1 MRKNMYRGIGGIIL
15 CAVFWGC
22 ISGAACAAQIRSDA
36 DMVMLAEADGAKLLS
51 GEGLI
56 QTEGMQK
63 AGETAGAGLV
73 PEVIE
78 ATGEAGEPE
87 GGGTTGKPGAVEGGG
102 ATGKPEG
109 PEGGGVTGK
118 PEGPEG
124 GGVTGKPEGPEGGG
138 AAGKP
143 EGPEGGGA
151 AGKPGEPEGAGATGE
166 VGAAGENGEL
176 KETEGAEESSE
187 PEENPEK
194 PTEAEVAGETK
205 EPEKNGTSEKNG
217 EAEEVENTERI
228 PEISGILNMAKP
240 VPPGAGA
247 PDSAAVLSLARSS
260 IGILAA
266 NPQSGQQNI
275 YEYTGGKAEFTVPVT
290 GIYEIECRGAQG
302 GTAGGD
308 AGRTNQYGSG
318 SESITIFIP
327 AKGDAVSSRVLL
339 EKGTVLRID
348 VGSIGGNGWASDMYS
363 GSGGSGGYP
372 DGRAGM
378 YTDHW
383 GGCKNEYDGPAHC
396 AWAGTGGSGGSTCVE
411 YKGSKIISAQGGRGG
426 SVVMSTCNKPNKT
439 VDGAAGGGYSALTD
453 TGGILWR
460 RGELERTEQN
470 VNPGNGRAIITLRM
484 ACVSFDLQASPDDWT
499 NKDVTISAVIRNPG
513 EGLPADYIAWET
525 DESGADV
532 WTSGLSY
539 QVSENGAYTCKVRD
553 VLGNV
558 VTQEITISNIDRL
571 LPEGE
576 ITADNTEWTRSD
588 VTLEIIADDAEETAA
603 YGKSGLQKAPF
614 SWQEDETGQPVWTAK
629 ASHTVS
635 QNGTYLCRVRD
646 NAGNITECTFVVKNI
661 DRRNPETVMLPSVTK
676 WTNQDVV
683 ITALAEDTE
692 STEYGSSGIQEAGY
706 AWGVVKADGEII
718 WMQESPEETTGEE
731 TQEEGEG
738 QEGRGMQESGNPVW
752 TAEESLMVS
761 QNGTYLCRT
770 RDRAGNETETR
781 IQIRNIDRL
790 PPEAVVKAEP
800 IKNTGHTALGIS
812 GRDAEAT
819 TQYGQSGIK
828 DYCWETPDGKKGVFR
843 TEDLCIASQN
853 GTYVCLVRDHAGNVT
868 RVSYQVSGIR
878 EPKGPDDEA
887 QKPDSGNKA
896 KPGPAVPVPSVPDQ
910 TGTDTNGNADISGAD
925 VDPAL
930 LLGRLKGLFQAKAVE
945 PEPVKKAAAAVASAA
960 ITVQKSEDSKEEGER
975 WRRNHVP
982 EKSNRTGEKEE
993 EGKNRNIRAVHLL
1006 HDRDVPH
1013 YLAKV
1018 MGSALGGILLYLIL
1032 FYSLRTAD
1040 ILAMDGD
1047 GEYVLIGRRRI
1058 SKRRDV
1064 FQIRID
1070 HRLYARAETE
1080 AFEIRPG
1087 NRFIRRN
1094 KGEWL
1099 LVCYEDQKMPLLIEE
1114 EMRIT
1119 IPGKRRRDVNLHGK
1133 TEKWAAQEENG

>member
-1 MRKNMYRGIGGIIL
+1 MRKSMYRGISGILLGAIFL
-15 CAVFWGC
+15 GC
-22 ISGAACAAQIRSDA
+22 IPGTACTAQAAASGGTAL
-36 DMVMLAEADGAKLLS
+36 VAEAAGTELPA
-51 GEGLI
+51 GEGLV
-56 QTEGMQK
+56 QTEELQ
-63 AGETAGAGLV
+63 
-73 PEVIE
+73 
-78 ATGEAGEPE
+78 EAGEISEAKVLPE
-87 GGGTTGKPGAVEGGG
+87 AGAE
-102 ATGKPEG
+102 
-109 PEGGGVTGK
+109 VT
-118 PEGPEG
+118 EE
-124 GGVTGKPEGPEGGG
+124 T
-138 AAGKP
+138 
-143 EGPEGGGA
+143 
-151 AGKPGEPEGAGATGE
+151 GEPEGAGAAEETGQPE
-166 VGAAGENGEL
+166 GGGEAGETGQPEGGGELEKTEETEETTETGEL
-176 KETEGAEESSE
+176 KETEETEETTEAGVTENPEETGGAEE
-187 PEENPEK
+187 
-194 PTEAEVAGETK
+194 TG
-205 EPEKNGTSEKNG
+205 EPEKEGMPEG
-217 EAEEVENTERI
+217 CEAMENTEKVPGI
-228 PEISGILNMAKP
+228 TGILNMTKP
-240 VPPGAGA
+240 LMPESGA
-247 PDSAAVLSLARSS
+247 PDQAAVFSLERSS
-260 IGILAA
+260 IGISASD
-266 NPQSGQQNI
+266 PKSGQQNI
-275 YEYTGGKAEFTVPVT
+275 YEYTGGKVDFTVPVT

-302 GTAGGD
+302 GTAGGG
-308 AGRTNQYGSG
+308 AGRTNEYGTG
-318 SESITIFIP
+318 SEAISILAP

-558 VTQEITISNIDRL
+558 MTQEITISNIDRL

-706 AWGVVKADGEII
+706 AWGIVKADGRIL
-718 WMQESPEETTGEE
+718 WMRESPEETTGEE
-731 TQEEGEG
+731 TQETEEAQEGGEG
-738 QEGRGMQESGNPVW
+738 QGGGEMQESEDPVW
-752 TAEESLMVS
+752 TGEESLVVS
-761 QNGTYLCRT
+761 QNGTYVCRI
-770 RDRAGNETETR
+770 RDRAGNEAEAR

-790 PPEAVVKAEP
+790 PPEAVVTAEP
-800 IKNTGHTALGIS
+800 IKDTGWKALGIL

-819 TQYGQSGIK
+819 IQYGQSGIK
-828 DYCWETPDGKKGVFR
+828 DYCWEMPDGKKGMFR
-843 TEDLCIASQN
+843 PEDICIASQN
-853 GTYVCLVRDHAGNVT
+853 GTYVCLVRDRAGNVA
-868 RVSYQVSGIR
+868 RVSCQVSGIR
-878 EPKGPDDEA
+878 EPKVPDDEA
-887 QKPDSGNKA
+887 QKPDSGKKP
-896 KPGPAVPVPSVPDQ
+896 KPGEAAQEPPVQPDGPDQ
-910 TGTDTNGNADISGAD
+910 TDAEKHETDR
-925 VDPAL
+925 DPAL
-930 LLGRLKGLFQAKAVE
+930 LLERLKGLFQNQE
-945 PEPVKKAAAAVASAA
+945 EEPVRKAAALPATAVPAGAVTAEHEAA
-960 ITVQKSEDSKEEGER
+960 GEEGER
-975 WRRNHVP
+975 WRRSHVP
-982 EKSNRTGEKEE
+982 ETGNRAGETEKK
-993 EGKNRNIRAVHLL
+993 GKNRPVRAVHLL
-1006 HDRDVPH
+1006 QARDMPH
-1013 YLAKV
+1013 YLAGV
-1018 MGSALGGILLYLIL
+1018 MAGALGSILLYVVL
-1032 FYSLRTAD
+1032 FYVLQGAE
-1040 ILAMDGD
+1040 ILAMNRE
-1047 GEYVLIGRRRI
+1047 GEYVLTGRRRI
-1058 SKRRDV
+1058 VKRRDV

-1070 HRLYARAETE
+1070 RRLYERAETE
-1080 AFEIRPG
+1080 AFAIRPG

-1094 KGEWL
+1094 KGEWM
-1099 LVCYEDQKMPLLIEE
+1099 LVCCGDQKIPVLIAE
-1114 EMRIT
+1114 EMKLT
-1119 IPGKRRRDVNLHGK
+1119 IPKKGVSDWKKN
-1133 TEKWAAQEENG
+1133 

>member
-1 MRKNMYRGIGGIIL
+1 MRKSMYRGIGGILLGAIFL
-15 CAVFWGC
+15 GC
-22 ISGAACAAQIRSDA
+22 IPDTACTAQAAASEGTAL
-36 DMVMLAEADGAKLLS
+36 MAEAAGIELPA
-51 GEGLI
+51 GEGPV
-56 QTEGMQK
+56 QTEELQETGEVPE
-63 AGETAGAGLV
+63 AGTLPGAGA
-73 PEVIE
+73 EVTE
-78 ATGEAGEPE
+78 ETGEPE
-87 GGGTTGKPGAVEGGG
+87 A
-102 ATGKPEG
+102 
-109 PEGGGVTGK
+109 
-118 PEGPEG
+118 
-124 GGVTGKPEGPEGGG
+124 G
-138 AAGKP
+138 AA
-143 EGPEGGGA
+143 EET
-151 AGKPGEPEGAGATGE
+151 GEPEGAGE
-166 VGAAGENGEL
+166 AGETEEPEGGGEL
-176 KETEGAEESSE
+176 EKTEETEET
-187 PEENPEK
+187 
-194 PTEAEVAGETK
+194 TETGETK
-205 EPEKNGTSEKNG
+205 ENEAGVTENQEETGGEGETGEPEKDGIPERT
-217 EAEEVENTERI
+217 EAMESTGKV
-228 PEISGILNMAKP
+228 PEISGILNMTEP
-240 VPPGAGA
+240 LMPESGE
-247 PDSAAVLSLARSS
+247 PDQAAVFSLARSS
-260 IGILAA
+260 IGISASD
-266 NPQSGQQNI
+266 PKSGQQNV
-275 YEYTGGKAEFTVPVT
+275 YEYTGGKVDFTVPVT

-302 GTAGGD
+302 GTAGGG
-308 AGRTNQYGSG
+308 AGRTNEYGVG
-318 SESITIFIP
+318 SEAITAFAP
-327 AKGDAVSSRVLL
+327 AKGDVVSSRVLL

-558 VTQEITISNIDRL
+558 MTQEITISNIDRL

-718 WMQESPEETTGEE
+718 WMQESPEEITGEE

-887 QKPDSGNKA
+887 QKPDSGNKS

-960 ITVQKSEDSKEEGER
+960 ITVQKNEDSKEEGER